1 MAGTTGDGVNV
12 GDWGLSVGI
21 SVKGVDVTQGVP
33 QGVLVGEAVRVGR
46 RVRVS
51 VPVGDGDGE
60 TVSVGPMV
68 AVAVTA
74 FVGGGVGL
82 ASGALKRLQAVMA
95 RRSNGKRRNRGF
107 IKWVNECSTNER

>member
-1 MAGTTGDGVNV
+1 
-12 GDWGLSVGI
+12 
-21 SVKGVDVTQGVP
+21 
-33 QGVLVGEAVRVGR
+33 
-46 RVRVS
+46 
-51 VPVGDGDGE
+51 
-60 TVSVGPMV
+60 MV